1 MPFDN
6 SRRFKLLALSAI
18 AAACACAAPATRAQ
32 VPSAP
37 QAPAMAPTV
46 APTAPQAP
54 NRNGPGIDAG
64 KAKAPAAAAS
74 GAAPDGLTLKQL
86 EKIEREMAISK
97 AKKALRDQTRADK
110 PDDAGLPTGI
120 PGAAGGLGAPRMI
133 VMPDGRRVF
142 QAPGGPFG
150 ASGPGAY
157 GLAGTP
163 EQQLSEFKVL
173 SVVSFRGSTSADII
187 DGSSLVKTIKVGDR
201 VGPGTVASITSDGSV
216 SVGVPSSAMAASTTL
231 VAMKRDTKRAVP
243 RGQNGL
249 GPGKYA
255 QQGMIGAGGSMMRYV
270 TLARATDRVSGN
282 APSQYGGTQQPPRLD
297 ISQPINNGFMADA
310 TSVPM
315 VGASRPNGLGAP
327 QFGPQGAPSAM
338 GAGTFAVPVSPP
350 GAFPPPAN

>member
-6 SRRFKLLALSAI
+6 TRRFKLLALSAI
-18 AAACACAAPATRAQ
+18 AAACACAAPAIRAQ

-54 NRNGPGIDAG
+54 TRNAPGMDAG
-64 KAKAPAAAAS
+64 KAKAPAAVGS

-97 AKKALRDQTRADK
+97 AKKALRDQTRADER

-120 PGAAGGLGAPRMI
+120 PGAAGGPGAPRMI

-150 ASGPGAY
+150 ASGPGTY
-157 GLAGTP
+157 GLATTP

-216 SVGVPSSAMAASTTL
+216 SVGVPSSAMPASTTP
-231 VAMKRDTKRAVP
+231 VTVKRDAKRPATRHQP
-243 RGQNGL
+243 SL

-255 QQGMIGAGGSMMRYV
+255 QQGLNGAGGMMRYV

-282 APSQYGGTQQPPRLD
+282 ASSQFGGAQQPPRLEV
-297 ISQPINNGFMADA
+297 SQPINHGFMADA

-315 VGASRPNGLGAP
+315 VGAMRPSGLGAP
-327 QFGPQGAPSAM
+327 QFGPQGAPPAM
-338 GAGTFAVPVSPP
+338 GGGTFAVPVSPP